1 MYRLAESDISHQSM
15 ILLKSPE
22 INQRNDPPSEIRI
35 LDILNQSG
43 SCKRREKK
51 VDHLDKYKC

>member
-43 SCKRREKK
+43 SCKRRGKK
-51 VDHLDKYKC
+51 VDHLDK